1 MTLGVRSSQSLLLEA
16 ERKRTRRLVTRDLE
30 SSHQHTNN
38 QFLTPAPI
46 ARFMASLF
54 DSQEGEIRCLDAGA
68 GTGSLTAA
76 FTERVLNDFVQ
87 PKCFAATAFEIDA
100 AMVSDLRNVLNH
112 CQIAVNARDI
122 SFSHKILSTDFIASG
137 IQTFKGLF
145 SEQSQR
151 FTHAILNPP
160 YGKMNHSD
168 PRRMQLESIGLDG
181 NNLYSAFLDIAIEL
195 LEDQGQLVAITPR
208 SFFNGAYFLKF
219 RQRFLERMSLRHIRV
234 YDSRKELFG
243 DDGVLQETVVFH
255 AVKTAQKPLHVTIS
269 AALGSEEAALERS
282 VPYAQVVKPDDK
294 GSFIHIVKDGLDR
307 TKADLMN
314 GLTHTL
320 EELGLQVSTGK
331 VVDFR
336 VREMLIDLPA
346 IGDYPL
352 IYPCHLERG
361 TIRFPFVSSGKPNGL
376 RNLPKS
382 LTLTVPEGLY
392 VLVKRFSS
400 KEEPRRIVAAL
411 YDPALVKRGAVGF
424 ENHLN
429 YIHLNNKGL
438 PQDLALGL
446 IAFLNSGVC
455 DGYFRQFSGHTQ
467 VNATDLRQLPF
478 PDAKTLKQ
486 LGQKVQLPLLS
497 QMELDKLVNI
507 EVFKM
512 AEDNALTQI
521 ERKIKEAT
529 SILRHIGTL
538 PRESIN
544 ERSAL
549 VLLALLSLKPES
561 AWNEVESPLMGVT
574 PIMNFIAVH
583 YGKRYAPNSR
593 ETIHKQTLHHLMRES
608 IITLNSDDPTRTTN
622 SPKSVYQVT
631 EEFLATVANYENQTW
646 QTAFDAFLNS
656 IPTRK
661 TRAESERQAQRIPV
675 TFGGQQLALSSGGQN
690 PLVKKIIEDFCSRFA
705 AGAEAVYIGD
715 TSSKTDTFYDR
726 ALLQTLGL
734 TFDDHGK
741 MPDVIVYQREKNWLF
756 LIEAVTTHGAITETR
771 LRQLETLF
779 QKSRAPIV
787 YVTAFESR
795 TQMRKYLADIAWETE
810 VWVADHPEHLIHFNG
825 DKFIGPRLETQ

>member
-1 MTLGVRSSQSLLLEA
+1 M
-16 ERKRTRRLVTRDLE
+16 
-30 SSHQHTNN
+30 
-38 QFLTPAPI
+38 F
-46 ARFMASLF
+46 
-54 DSQEGEIRCLDAGA
+54 
-68 GTGSLTAA
+68 GS
-76 FTERVLNDFVQ
+76 
-87 PKCFAATAFEIDA
+87 
-100 AMVSDLRNVLNH
+100 
-112 CQIAVNARDI
+112 
-122 SFSHKILSTDFIASG
+122 SFS
-137 IQTFKGLF
+137 
-145 SEQSQR
+145 EPPQR

-160 YGKMNHSD
+160 YGKMNYND
-168 PRRMQLESIGLDG
+168 PRRVQLESLGFNG

-243 DDGVLQETVVFH
+243 NDGVLQETVIFH
-255 AVKTAQKPLHVTIS
+255 AIKTAQKPLRVTIS
-269 AALGSEEAALERS
+269 AALGSEEAALERA
-282 VPYAQVVKPDDK
+282 VPYAQVVRPHDE
-294 GSFIHIVKDGLDR
+294 GSFIHIVKDGVDR

-314 GLTHTL
+314 GLSHTL
-320 EELGLQVSTGK
+320 KQLGLQVSTGK

-336 VREMLIDLPA
+336 VREMLIDLPE

-352 IYPCHLERG
+352 IYPCHLEQG

-382 LTLTVPEGLY
+382 QTLTVPEGLY

-429 YIHLNNKGL
+429 YIHLNHNGL
-438 PQDLALGL
+438 PRELALGL

-478 PDAKTLKQ
+478 PDIETLKQ
-486 LGQKVQLPLLS
+486 VGQKVQLPLS
-497 QMELDKLVNI
+497 DQAELDKLINT

-512 AEDNALTQI
+512 AEDNVLTQV
-521 ERKIKEAT
+521 ERKIREAT
-529 SILRHIGTL
+529 AILQRIGTL
-538 PRESIN
+538 PRESVN

-549 VLLALLSLKPES
+549 VLLALLGLKPQS
-561 AWNEVESPLMGVT
+561 AWSEVESPLMGVT
-574 PIMNFIAVH
+574 PIMNFIATH
-583 YGKRYAPNSR
+583 YSKKYAPNSR
-593 ETIHKQTLHHLMRES
+593 ETIRKQTLHHFLRECV
-608 IITLNSDDPTRTTN
+608 ITLNPDNPTRTTN
-622 SPKSVYQVT
+622 SPKSVYQIN
-631 EEFLATVANYENQTW
+631 EGFLEAVVSYEHQTW
-646 QTAFDAFLNS
+646 QTTFDTFLKS
-656 IPTRK
+656 IPLRK
-661 TRAESERQAQRIPV
+661 IRAESKRQTQRIPV
-675 TFGGQQLALSSGGQN
+675 IFGNQQLALSSGGQN
-690 PLVKKIIEDFCSRFA
+690 PLVKKIIEDFCSKFA
-705 AGAEAVYIGD
+705 AGAEAIYIGD
-715 TSSKTDTFYDR
+715 TSSKTNTYYDR

-779 QKSRAPIV
+779 QGSHAPIV